1 MCGVMNKD
9 RIKRYKEKITVI
21 ETRRNNIFSWISETD
36 EKSVLAVY
44 KAFQEVVESFTDLFA
59 MMLKDMG
66 EIVEDDYSNIEA
78 LERTNLLNQKQSA
91 VMKEAN
97 GLRNRLVHE
106 YNGLERQTARI
117 SMEEINDEME
127 DILTKVRS
135 WIKKHFTR

>member
-44 KAFQEVVESFTDLFA
+44 KAFQEVVDSLTLIFA

-78 LERTNLLNQKQSA
+78 LERTNLLNQKQAA

>member
-1 MCGVMNKD
+1 MPGVMNKD

-78 LERTNLLNQKQSA
+78 LERTNLLNQKQAA

-135 WIKKHFTR
+135 WIKKHFTG

>member
-1 MCGVMNKD
+1 MPGVMNKD

>member
-1 MCGVMNKD
+1 MPGVMNKD

-36 EKSVLAVY
+36 EKSVLAAY
-44 KAFQEVVESFTDLFA
+44 KAFQELVDSLTLIFA

-66 EIVEDDYSNIEA
+66 EIVGEDYSNIEA
-78 LERTNLLNQKQSA
+78 LERTNMLNQKQAA

-97 GLRNRLVHE
+97 GLRNRLIHE

-127 DILTKVRS
+127 DILTKIRS

>member
-1 MCGVMNKD
+1 MPGVMNKD

-44 KAFQEVVESFTDLFA
+44 KAFQEVVDSLTLIFA

-78 LERTNLLNQKQSA
+78 LERTNLLNQKQAA

>member
-1 MCGVMNKD
+1 MPGVMNKD

-78 LERTNLLNQKQSA
+78 LERTNLLNQKQAA